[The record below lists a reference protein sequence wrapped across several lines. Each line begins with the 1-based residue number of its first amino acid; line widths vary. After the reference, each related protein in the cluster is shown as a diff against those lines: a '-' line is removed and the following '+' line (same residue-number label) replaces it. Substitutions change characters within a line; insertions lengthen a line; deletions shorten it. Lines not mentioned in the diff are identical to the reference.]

1 MPKVL
6 VCSTEMSQITFRRR
20 FSGYLKSA
28 IFVIF
33 VSDSLWSSFLLKIL
47 VWKIVSQFVRSNRQI
62 FIFRCISN
70 HPYLKRR
77 LRMLKL
83 KKKKQTKNK
92 NQSKD
97 KRTKRRKNIHAKPLN
112 DSFVRHF
119 SIAFSPWGL
128 IVISNISLKILQK
141 LLPFSLLFYL
151 LHKNPSDN
159 YF

>member
-1 MPKVL
+1 MFSEHSMPKVL

-20 FSGYLKSA
+20 VSGYLKSA
-28 IFVIF
+28 AWLFVIF
-33 VSDSLWSSFLLKIL
+33 VSDSLWSSFLLTIL

-97 KRTKRRKNIHAKPLN
+97 KRTKRRKKYMQSHWMTHLFATFPL
-112 DSFVRHF
+112 
-119 SIAFSPWGL
+119 
-128 IVISNISLKILQK
+128 
-141 LLPFSLLFYL
+141 LLVLEVW
-151 LHKNPSDN
+151 
-159 YF
+159 